1 MSPRPLFLTPEHTF
15 TKQSGELSER
25 ASGAFTGLA
34 AVRHKNA
41 LAAAWGQVSQVALRK
56 AGDFTRTIPVPAIVR
71 KHVSKRDAAFIAAA
85 YAIPLP
91 GTALIAAAIV
101 GSKLGYR
108 HWRGRLQRDAAVN
121 AFNG

>member
-1 MSPRPLFLTPEHTF
+1 MSPRPLFLTPQHPF
-15 TKQSGELSER
+15 KQQASGLSER
-25 ASGAFTGLA
+25 ASGALTGVA
-34 AVRHKNA
+34 AVRHQNA
-41 LAAAWGQVSQVALRK
+41 LAATWVQVSQGALRK

-101 GSKLGYR
+101 GSRLGYR